1 MLLVMDPAS
10 IVLEEI
16 RRRVVTATQAL
27 ANEEVNQSTL
37 LLLTDS
43 IESSAR
49 NLLRLE
55 DVISTQ
61 LFDSYLHLLRGLLR
75 VLSSAASCRN
85 RGSFQIR
92 AGRSGKLIN
101 LYHMRVS

>member
-1 MLLVMDPAS
+1 MDPAS

-16 RRRVVTATQAL
+16 RRRIVTATQAL

-37 LLLTDS
+37 LHLTDS

-55 DVISTQ
+55 DISTQ

-75 VLSSAASCRN
+75 VLFSAASCRN

-92 AGRSGKLIN
+92 AGRSGKLNN
-101 LYHMRVS
+101 LYHMRFLT